1 MNYVKL
7 LRIETKD
14 GIELD
19 IPFDTLRIGKHII
32 SVIKNGIGLMSN
44 NLQAANVIG
53 ITRITVV
60 TLSKK
65 ADATAVNIASAT
77 KTSFGLPL
85 VFFKISL
92 ASQVNMPD

>member
-32 SVIKNGIGLMSN
+32 SVIKNGST
-44 NLQAANVIG
+44 AAEFFG
-53 ITRITVV
+53 GKLCFLKRIY
-60 TLSKK
+60 SPEKEMC
-65 ADATAVNIASAT
+65 
-77 KTSFGLPL
+77 L
-85 VFFKISL
+85 VFFDI
-92 ASQVNMPD
+92 VEG